1 MPYGASYGRERV
13 AMGDP
18 FLGGILGGIV
28 KTVGGAVVRG
38 AGALIRG
45 KSVRKA
51 VFSGAQRALPAVVG
65 GAGAAAARLPRIVR
79 AAGGAVAAGAAF
91 EAGSRLV
98 GGGGGEGRRYRR
110 TNPANV
116 QALRR
121 ALRRVEGFRK
131 LAAQVNTC
139 SGGCAPRR
147 KRKRSC

>member
-1 MPYGASYGRERV
+1 MPYGASYGVSRYQ
-13 AMGDP
+13 MGDP

-38 AGALIRG
+38 AGALISG

-51 VFSGAQRALPAVVG
+51 VMGAAPRALPAVAG
-65 GAGAAAARLPRIVR
+65 GAAAVAGRIPRIVR

-98 GGGGGEGRRYRR
+98 GGGGERKRYRR
-110 TNPANV
+110 VNPANV

-121 ALRRVEGFRK
+121 AIRRMDGFRK
-131 LAAQVNTC
+131 LAASVNTC
-139 SGGCAPRR
+139 SCAP
-147 KRKRSC
+147 KRKRRRAC

>member
-1 MPYGASYGRERV
+1 MPYGASYGAARTQ
-13 AMGDP
+13 MGDP

-51 VFSGAQRALPAVVG
+51 VFAGGQRALPAVVG
-65 GAGAAAARLPRIVR
+65 ATGAAAGRIPRIVR
-79 AAGGAVAAGAAF
+79 GAAGAVAAGAAF

-98 GGGGGEGRRYRR
+98 GGGEGRRYRR

-139 SGGCAPRR
+139 GGGCAPRR

>member
-1 MPYGASYGRERV
+1 MPYGASYGSARV
-13 AMGDP
+13 QMGDP

-28 KTVGGAVVRG
+28 KTVGGAAVRG
-38 AGALIRG
+38 VGALIRG

-51 VFSGAQRALPAVVG
+51 VFSGAQRALPAVAG
-65 GAGAAAARLPRIVR
+65 GAAAVGSRIPRIVR

-91 EAGSRLV
+91 EAGTRLV
-98 GGGGGEGRRYRR
+98 GGGGEGRRYRR

-139 SGGCAPRR
+139 GGGCAPRR